1 MRQAARKFKEFW
13 LLAKDSEAGGYS
25 KFWLSLLSDVLG
37 VDDVFSRIDFQSPVP
52 MKGTTKY
59 LDAWIPETRV
69 LIEHKARGIK
79 LDAPQSGH
87 GGKTPFEQALEYN
100 IARPFSEKA
109 RWIVTCNFDEIWVY
123 DMDKPLAEPQKIRLA
138 DLPKEVSRLGFLVDS
153 TVKTVREEEKDI
165 SIKAGRIVG
174 ELYRELLKRY
184 ADPDSPETLKFLNRL
199 CVRLV
204 FLFYAE
210 DADLFP
216 KDSFWTLLKNTEA
229 KNLRRSLLTLFRV
242 LDTPESERDPYLEPE
257 IAAFPYTNGGLFKGV
272 DEAEIPPLDD
282 EIKELLIKSSDFDW
296 RDISPTIFGALFE
309 STLNPVTRR
318 AGGMVYTSVENIHK
332 VIDPL
337 FMNDLTAELESIK
350 SERAIAVRRAK
361 AAAFQDK
368 LGSLTFLDPAC
379 GSGNF
384 LTETFLSL
392 RRLENEAIQIGER
405 LKPGERLLNLDGV
418 VKVSIEQFH
427 GIEIND
433 FAVSV
438 AKTAMW
444 ISEAKMLQQTAEIL
458 AVSPKFLPLHD
469 YDGIV
474 EGNALR
480 MDWGGILTQRR
491 GEAEVSPER
500 SEPQSGLNAGC
511 AEVGLAAKNAENA
524 KIGFDYIMGNPP
536 FSGARWMGKSQ
547 KDDMLSVFGKDWQGV
562 GDLDYVTAWYK
573 KAMNCVLAAR
583 NADEAKDSENAS
595 FQQTKVAFVST
606 NSICQGGAVA
616 NLWKPMFAQGLEID
630 FAHRTFRWDNESFE
644 KAHVHCVIVGF
655 HVGGNGAL
663 GDRALPSV
671 GADHRAA
678 HTKTIF
684 DGDRAIPAAH
694 INGYLM
700 DAPDAW
706 IGSRTKPLC
715 DVPQIGIGNKPIDGG
730 NYLFIEEEKLAFLA
744 KEPQAAKHFH
754 HWYGADEF
762 LYGAPRYCLWLGDCS
777 PTELFSMPECLKKV
791 QAVRDYRLASKSPG
805 TRKIAEKPTR
815 FHVENFPKSHY
826 VVIPEVSS
834 EKRRYIPMGYLSPEV
849 LCSNKL
855 RIMPNATPFHFGVL
869 MSSVHNAWVRVVCG
883 RLETRLDYSINIVY
897 NNFPWPECLATKNA
911 EDAKEE
917 DESLRALRS
926 LRQKIEQSAQAILD
940 ARAKYHDATLA
951 QMYGDKMYLFPEL
964 VVAHEANDRAVLAA
978 YGLAPATPEP
988 EIVAHLF
995 KMYARMTKATKRTE
1009 GTKAT
1014 KVTEATKE
1022 GIRSLKSLPSLSSL
1036 EGGSDG

>member
-1 MRQAARKFKEFW
+1 MKPDNKRQAARKFKEFW
-13 LLAKDSEAGGYS
+13 LLAKDSETGGYS
-25 KFWLSLLSDVLG
+25 NFWLSLLSDVLG
-37 VDDVFSRIDFQSPVP
+37 VDDVFSRIDFQSRVP

-69 LIEHKARGIK
+69 LIEHKSRGIK

-87 GGKTPFEQALEYN
+87 GGKTPFEQAVEYN
-100 IARPFSEKA
+100 QARGFSEKA

-282 EIKELLIKSSDFDW
+282 EVKELLIKSSDFDW

-337 FMNDLTAELESIK
+337 FLGELTAELGAIK
-350 SERAIAVRRAK
+350 TERTIANRRAR
-361 AAAFQDK
+361 ALAFQEK

-444 ISEAKMLQQTAEIL
+444 ISEAKMLNETANIL
-458 AVSPKFLPLHD
+458 HAPPKYLPLHD

-491 GEAEVSPER
+491 REAEGAER
-500 SEPQSGLNAGC
+500 H
-511 AEVGLAAKNAENA
+511 
-524 KIGFDYIMGNPP
+524 FDYIMGNPP
-536 FSGARWMGKSQ
+536 FVGARMMAQGSEQ
-547 KDDMLSVFGKDWQGV
+547 KKEIESLFGDIKDVQ
-562 GDLDYVTAWYK
+562 DLDYVCGWYR
-573 KAMNCVLAAR
+573 KAAELIKGTNTRVG
-583 NADEAKDSENAS
+583 
-595 FQQTKVAFVST
+595 FVST
-606 NSICQGGAVA
+606 NSISQGSQVPI
-616 NLWKPMFAQGLEID
+616 LWGVLFDDFGVSID
-630 FAHRTFRWDNESFE
+630 YAWRTFKWDSEASE
-644 KAHVHCVIVGF
+644 KAAVHCVIVGF
-655 HVGGNGAL
+655 SSSGVPHK
-663 GDRALPSV
+663 R
-671 GADHRAA
+671 
-678 HTKTIF
+678 IY
-684 DGDRAIPAAH
+684 DGDTVQECENISP
-694 INGYLM
+694 YLLPGDNSFVTAQK
-700 DAPDAW
+700 DA
-706 IGSRTKPLC
+706 LC
-715 DVPQIGIGNKPIDGG
+715 DVPKMNFGNQPRDGG
-730 NYLFIEEEKLAFLA
+730 FFILSEDESAQLSSEDPA
-744 KEPQAAKHFH
+744 AAK
-754 HWYGADEF
+754 WIRPYVGADEF
-762 LYGAPRYCLWLGDCS
+762 IKGHKRFCLWLKHAAPSDIKAS
-777 PTELFSMPECLKKV
+777 KFLYERV
-791 QAVRDYRLASKSPG
+791 QSVRDFRLASKAKTTNGYAKVPHLFAQITQPDG
-805 TRKIAEKPTR
+805 EP
-815 FHVENFPKSHY
+815 Y
-826 VVIPEVSS
+826 LLIPSVSS
-834 EKRRYIPMGYLSPEV
+834 ERRRYIPIGYMTADSIA
-849 LCSNKL
+849 SNAVQ
-855 RIMPNATPFHFGVL
+855 IVPNATLYQFGVL
-869 MSSVHNAWVRVVCG
+869 TSSVHMAWMRAVAG
-883 RLETRLDYSINIVY
+883 RLKSDYRYSKEIVY
-897 NNFPWPECLATKNA
+897 NTFPWPDRPHAKSA
-911 EDAKEE
+911 KGAKEDSAE
-917 DESLRALRS
+917 VLRTSRTS
-926 LRQKIEQSAQAILD
+926 REIISQTAQAILD
-940 ARAKYHDATLA
+940 ARAKFPDESFANLYDETL
-951 QMYGDKMYLFPEL
+951 MPVEL
-964 VVAHEANDRAVLAA
+964 RKAHAANDRAVLAA
-978 YGLAPATPEP
+978 YGLAPDTPEP

-995 KMYARMTKATKRTE
+995 KLYAEMMKNE
-1009 GTKAT
+1009 
-1014 KVTEATKE
+1014 
-1022 GIRSLKSLPSLSSL
+1022 
-1036 EGGSDG
+1036 D